1 MAHPQ
6 LVFIHVPKTGGVSL
20 HNAIAAALPP
30 EATLQVADATA
41 LAAFLRMDRQSLSA
55 RRFVSGHI
63 DLRQALLHAE
73 PDARFITVLRD
84 PVALILSAFNYMAT
98 WTEHPLHAA
107 FRDRSF
113 GDYVLGAGDYL
124 QGLVCRQV
132 TGLSTAAD
140 AIPVL
145 ESCYALAAVTAR
157 IGEVPPILSAW
168 LGVTVPALGHENVTP
183 GQGRITLDSRICARL
198 LDVTREDQLL
208 FEHLATRH
216 GGLMLHPAAR

>member
-20 HNAIAAALPP
+20 HNAIAGALPP
-30 EATLQVADATA
+30 GATLQVADA
-41 LAAFLRMDRQSLSA
+41 AAQADFLRMDRQSLSA
-55 RRFVSGHI
+55 RRFISGHI
-63 DLRQALLHAE
+63 ELRQALTQAE
-73 PDARFITVLRD
+73 PNARFITVLRD

-98 WTEHPLHAA
+98 WAEHPLHAE

-132 TGLSTAAD
+132 TGLSTAAE

-145 ESCYALAAVTAR
+145 ESCYALAVITGR
-157 IGEVPPILSAW
+157 IGEVPPILSHW
-168 LGVTVPALGHENVTP
+168 LGVRVPQPGRENVTP

-198 LDVTREDQLL
+198 LDVTREDRLL
-208 FEHLATRH
+208 FEHLARRH
-216 GGLMLHPAAR
+216 GGLMLHPATR